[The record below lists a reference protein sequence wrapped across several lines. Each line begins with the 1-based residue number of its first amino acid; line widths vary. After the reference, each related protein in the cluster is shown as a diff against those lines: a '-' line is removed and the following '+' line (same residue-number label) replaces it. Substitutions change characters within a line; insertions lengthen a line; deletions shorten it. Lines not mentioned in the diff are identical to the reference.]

1 MSNLLKEAMVDAK
14 ALREAALKNAESTI
28 INKYSEEVRSTLEQL
43 LEQEEDALG
52 GFGDLGGGDAALTAE
67 AEEPVAEGEDVDPT
81 IPLAAT
87 DGLAEEKGENLSN
100 LQEEGEDVPVT
111 INLDALRE
119 AIEQLVEGDENEGLG
134 DEEVI
139 VTDQQ
144 LLNMLA
150 EEEDEKPDYL
160 DLDGD
165 GDKDEPMKKAAEEK
179 PMEAP
184 LAEGEP
190 TADDDVYASPTAS
203 LAAAAQQDADDRAM
217 KDTDDAGIGPVN
229 EGEELLE
236 VTEEMIA
243 DLVEKL
249 TVDTDATL
257 AGWAGRS
264 SESMRWEMMKA
275 FAKRRSTDIADELAD
290 LKKAQEELV
299 FENKQLKS
307 QSDKYKKAVSQ
318 LQETLSEVNLSNAHL
333 LYTNRVLRNTSLN
346 ERQKTQLV
354 EAISKAGSALE
365 AKAIYGALQST
376 TSASIKTTPRSLNEA
391 ISSPSNLIRAARKTE
406 PKRSD
411 SVMDRMQ
418 KLAGIK

>member
-150 EEEDEKPDYL
+150 EEEDDDEAPPEKPL
-160 DLDGD
+160 
-165 GDKDEPMKKAAEEK
+165 
-179 PMEAP
+179 EAP
-184 LAEGEP
+184 LAETGSAQSAAETEEGETL
-190 TADDDVYASPTAS
+190 TADGGGE
-203 LAAAAQQDADDRAM
+203 AAAAETASSEEFEASGEG
-217 KDTDDAGIGPVN
+217 GIGPVN

-376 TSASIKTTPRSLNEA
+376 TSASTKTTPRSLNEA

>member
-119 AIEQLVEGDENEGLG
+119 AIEELVEGDVAPELDG
-134 DEEVI
+134 DVVE

-150 EEEDEKPDYL
+150 EEDDDEAPPEKPL
-160 DLDGD
+160 
-165 GDKDEPMKKAAEEK
+165 
-179 PMEAP
+179 EAP
-184 LAEGEP
+184 LAEAGSAQSAAETEEGETL
-190 TADDDVYASPTAS
+190 TADGGGE
-203 LAAAAQQDADDRAM
+203 AAAAETASSEEFEASGEG
-217 KDTDDAGIGPVN
+217 GIGPVN

>member
-134 DEEVI
+134 DEEEVI

-150 EEEDEKPDYL
+150 EEDDDEAPPEKPL
-160 DLDGD
+160 
-165 GDKDEPMKKAAEEK
+165 
-179 PMEAP
+179 EAP
-184 LAEGEP
+184 LAEAGSAQSAAETEEGETL
-190 TADDDVYASPTAS
+190 TADGGGE
-203 LAAAAQQDADDRAM
+203 AAAAETASSEEFEASGEG
-217 KDTDDAGIGPVN
+217 GIGPVN

-376 TSASIKTTPRSLNEA
+376 TSASTKTTPRSLNEA

>member
-14 ALREAALKNAESTI
+14 ALREAALKNAENTI
-28 INKYSEEVRSTLEQL
+28 INKYSEEVRSTLERL
-43 LEQEEDALG
+43 LEQEEDLG
-52 GFGDLGGGDAALTAE
+52 GLGGLGDLGGDIPGVAT
-67 AEEPVAEGEDVDPT
+67 EPEVPSQGEDIAPSV
-81 IPLAAT
+81 PLAAT
-87 DGLAEEKGENLSN
+87 DNLSEERGENLQN
-100 LQEEGEDVPVT
+100 LPMEGEDVPVT

-119 AIEQLVEGDENEGLG
+119 AIEQLAEGDDYEGLG
-134 DEEVI
+134 DEEVL

-150 EEEDEKPDYL
+150 EDDDDDEDASPDKPL
-160 DLDGD
+160 
-165 GDKDEPMKKAAEEK
+165 
-179 PMEAP
+179 EAP
-184 LAEGEP
+184 LAEDGSAVNAAETEEGETL
-190 TADDDVYASPTAS
+190 TADSGAADAASQETAS
-203 LAAAAQQDADDRAM
+203 SEEFKASGEG
-217 KDTDDAGIGPVN
+217 GIGPVKEN
-229 EGEELLE
+229 DM
-236 VTEEMIA
+236 VDISEEMIA

-257 AGWAGRS
+257 SGWAGRS
-264 SESMRWEMMKA
+264 SESMRWEMMRA
-275 FAKRRSTDIADELAD
+275 FAKRRSTDIASELED
-290 LKKAQEELV
+290 LKLAQEELV
-299 FENKQLKS
+299 FENKQLKG
-307 QSDKYKKAVSQ
+307 QKEKYEQAVAQ
-318 LQETLSEVNLSNAHL
+318 LRETLQEVNLSNAHL

-346 ERQKTQLV
+346 ERQKTKLV

-376 TSASIKTTPRSLNEA
+376 TSASVKTTPRSLNEA

>member
-14 ALREAALKNAESTI
+14 ALREAALKNAESSV

-43 LEQEEDALG
+43 LEQEEDVVG

-67 AEEPVAEGEDVDPT
+67 AEEPVVEGEDVDPT

-150 EEEDEKPDYL
+150 EEDDDEAP
-160 DLDGD
+160 
-165 GDKDEPMKKAAEEK
+165 PEK

>member
-150 EEEDEKPDYL
+150 EEEDDDEAPPEKPL
-160 DLDGD
+160 
-165 GDKDEPMKKAAEEK
+165 
-179 PMEAP
+179 EAP
-184 LAEGEP
+184 LAETGSAQSAAETEEGETL
-190 TADDDVYASPTAS
+190 TADGGGE
-203 LAAAAQQDADDRAM
+203 AAAAETASSEEFEASGEG
-217 KDTDDAGIGPVN
+217 GIGPVN

>member
-1 MSNLLKEAMVDAK
+1 
-14 ALREAALKNAESTI
+14 
-28 INKYSEEVRSTLEQL
+28 
-43 LEQEEDALG
+43 
-52 GFGDLGGGDAALTAE
+52 
-67 AEEPVAEGEDVDPT
+67 
-81 IPLAAT
+81 
-87 DGLAEEKGENLSN
+87 
-100 LQEEGEDVPVT
+100 
-111 INLDALRE
+111 
-119 AIEQLVEGDENEGLG
+119 
-134 DEEVI
+134 
-139 VTDQQ
+139 
-144 LLNMLA
+144 
-150 EEEDEKPDYL
+150 
-160 DLDGD
+160 
-165 GDKDEPMKKAAEEK
+165 MKKAAEEK

-184 LAEGEP
+184 LAEAGSAQSAAETEEGETL
-190 TADDDVYASPTAS
+190 TADGGGE
-203 LAAAAQQDADDRAM
+203 AAAAETASSEEFEASGEG
-217 KDTDDAGIGPVN
+217 GIGPVN